1 MSHRQGT
8 TATGNEHRDAD
19 MARINRS
26 EVVANAGLRAGA
38 NSTVRAR
45 APIPRNVQ
53 TVGDLVRR
61 LPRLFVIAAS
71 VAAVIVIAV
80 AHM

>member
-1 MSHRQGT
+1 
-8 TATGNEHRDAD
+8 

-45 APIPRNVQ
+45 TPIRRNALAVCE
-53 TVGDLVRR
+53 LVRR

-71 VAAVIVIAV
+71 IAAVIVFTV